1 MDLPKNFYK
10 QVEEIGY
17 LNHVLYSD
25 TDSVYIVVPT
35 NIKDLAA
42 SQKLELANKVGPDIN
57 NRIQQY
63 LADTYFKRANIT
75 QQYNMTHFKTEVI
88 MDSIMFIPN
97 VKKQYAYKMIVKDGF
112 ILDKPKV
119 DYKGI
124 QVVRIDA
131 TKLGQSLLRN
141 MIENIILNSDI
152 KKEDKKDHISR
163 AVHEAHETLITKCKE
178 FNFDDIT
185 ISAKWGKDQSI
196 INSMKI
202 YNYISNTNTFL
213 PASSGKFIYCNF
225 GDIAKF
231 KKIGLEEKHIKAVSI
246 PYSYNPETVEAFFK
260 QYSITIDI
268 PAQWDR
274 VYTTTCQRIVDLVKK
289 G

>member
-25 TDSVYIVVPT
+25 TDSIYICVPM
-35 NIKDLAA
+35 NIKDLTA

-57 NRIQQY
+57 NKIQQY

-75 QQYNMTHFKTEVI
+75 QQYNMTHFKTELV

-97 VKKQYAYKMIVKDGF
+97 VKKQYAFMMIVKDGSV
-112 ILDKPKV
+112 LDEPKP

-131 TKLGQSLLRN
+131 TKLGQNLLKN
-141 MIENIILNSDI
+141 MIEKIILNSSI
-152 KKEDKKDHISR
+152 KQEDKKDYISR

>member
-131 TKLGQSLLRN
+131 TKLGQNLLRN

-163 AVHEAHETLITKCKE
+163 VVHEAHETLITKCKE

-246 PYSYNPETVEAFFK
+246 PYSYNPETIEAFFK
-260 QYSITIDI
+260 QYSIKIDI